1 MHLSNFDDAVRK
13 MLYINLA
20 MLIIIIMSVITWR
33 VGFHDPQ
40 KEKEELKKG
49 IHTTAM
55 IVDKEELTR
64 TELSNDGYMD
74 MGIAANGQ
82 AVMMMPNG
90 GRTQTKTDYVLH
102 LHVNGET
109 YTKSVDSKTYNRFN
123 VKDDVNV
130 IVYGDNK
137 IKIEY

>member
-1 MHLSNFDDAVRK
+1 MYLSNFDKAART
-13 MLYINLA
+13 MLYLITTL
-20 MLIIIIMSVITWR
+20 LIIIISAIIWKT
-33 VGFHDPQ
+33 GFHDPQ

-74 MGIAANGQ
+74 MGFTTNGQ
-82 AVMMMPNG
+82 AVMMMPHG
-90 GRTQTKTDYVLH
+90 GRAQTKTDYVLH
-102 LHVNGET
+102 LHANGET